1 MDNQVSILGGL
12 WFSYGLVLL
21 IMFAAVARA
30 AIKDVRL
37 AKAAAK
43 AN

>member
-1 MDNQVSILGGL
+1 MEKQISSLGGL
-12 WFSYGLVLL
+12 WYTYGLVLF

-30 AIKDVRL
+30 AIKDIRL